1 MKTTSNDTQYF
12 GKSGKAWEAERRHI
26 QDELN
31 HIHDRWAEAISKGD
45 LEASERIWQEIDR
58 VYHKMKDHL
67 PITPT
72 G

>member
-1 MKTTSNDTQYF
+1 MKPPLNDTQYF

-31 HIHDRWAEAISKGD
+31 HFHDRWTDAISKGD
-45 LEASERIWQEIDR
+45 MEASERIWQEIDC
-58 VYHKMKDHL
+58 VYQKMKDHL